1 MLAFPAMVLL
11 ELHTLVTSDAYRAT
25 VASAPPIQYENP
37 VDVVNRLEDSA
48 LDAYAAEMRAVLE
61 VIGTRR
67 AMGENEHEYLGAA
80 RRLLAFLRSCDGI
93 NESLFA
99 HKAAVAAAM
108 EPIERD
114 LAAVISQYLVSQQRA
129 HGGIADDADAM
140 DTVDQTAEIACWL
153 RMLPELAAATEPASW
168 TVAGF

>member
-1 MLAFPAMVLL
+1 MVDR
-11 ELHTLVTSDAYRAT
+11 ELCVHTLVTSDAYRAT

-37 VDVVNRLEDSA
+37 VDVVDRLEDSA

-61 VIGTRR
+61 VIGTRK
-67 AMGENEHEYLGAA
+67 AMAENEHEYLGAA
-80 RRLLAFLRSCDGI
+80 RRLLAFPRSCDGI

-108 EPIERD
+108 VGEHYGEDD
-114 LAAVISQYLVSQQRA
+114 LPPAISRYLVSQQRA
-129 HGGIADDADAM
+129 HGGNADDADAM

-153 RMLPELAAATEPASW
+153 RMLPELAAATQPASW